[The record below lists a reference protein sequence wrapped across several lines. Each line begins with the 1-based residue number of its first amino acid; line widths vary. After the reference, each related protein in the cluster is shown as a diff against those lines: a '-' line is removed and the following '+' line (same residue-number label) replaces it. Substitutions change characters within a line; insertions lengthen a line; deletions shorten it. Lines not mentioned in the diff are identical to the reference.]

1 MPANYDVTEDGV
13 TQRLNNIDAIQP
25 QNGYWVFMRGD
36 LPVRAL
42 EQRSGNSFAVVDE
55 DPE

>member
-13 TQRLNNIDAIQP
+13 TRRLNDIDAIVP

-42 EQRSGNSFAVVDE
+42 EQRSGNSFALVDE
-55 DPE
+55 EE

>member
-1 MPANYDVTEDGV
+1 MSANYDVTEDGV
-13 TQRLNNIDAIQP
+13 TRRLNDIDAIVP

-42 EQRSGNSFAVVDE
+42 EQRSGNSFALVDE
-55 DPE
+55 EE

>member
-13 TQRLNNIDAIQP
+13 TRRLNDIDAIVP

-42 EQRSGNSFAVVDE
+42 EQKSGNAFAVAEDDE
-55 DPE
+55 